1 MTTSSVANIYKNI
14 FFSQSFVTAMYVL
27 DPVLGDDGKF
37 YVPQVLT
44 EFFKTSLMPLAT
56 VITPNQFE
64 AEILSGNTSSSLV
77 VPTLILLTYAN
88 PHLTVVYVYNHL
100 FSTIII
106 FWKRC

>member
-1 MTTSSVANIYKNI
+1 
-14 FFSQSFVTAMYVL
+14 MYVL

-64 AEILSGNTSSSLV
+64 AEILSGSQ
-77 VPTLILLTYAN
+77 A
-88 PHLTVVYVYNHL
+88 
-100 FSTIII
+100 
-106 FWKRC
+106 